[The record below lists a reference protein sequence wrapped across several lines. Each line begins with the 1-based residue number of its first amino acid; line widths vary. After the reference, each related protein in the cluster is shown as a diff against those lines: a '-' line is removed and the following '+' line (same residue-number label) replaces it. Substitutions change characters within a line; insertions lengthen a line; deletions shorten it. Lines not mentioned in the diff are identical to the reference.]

1 LVVAPN
7 VRRISTDICLT
18 AFILEVDLGLP
29 PDGVDLNT
37 LFDEL
42 ALIETQLKPFKQEL
56 EELGL

>member
-1 LVVAPN
+1 V
-7 VRRISTDICLT
+7 
-18 AFILEVDLGLP
+18 P

-42 ALIETQLKPFKQEL
+42 AYIETQLKPFKQEL

>member
-1 LVVAPN
+1 MSLV
-7 VRRISTDICLT
+7 
-18 AFILEVDLGLP
+18 LGGFLVP

-42 ALIETQLKPFKQEL
+42 AYIETQLKPFKQEL